1 MTIPKL
7 LQFVIALGVLAAAGK
22 ALTQAGAALGLPR
35 GVVALL
41 ASFIAP

>member
-1 MTIPKL
+1 MGP
-7 LQFVIALGVLAAAGK
+7 LAVSTSGPWTAAGK